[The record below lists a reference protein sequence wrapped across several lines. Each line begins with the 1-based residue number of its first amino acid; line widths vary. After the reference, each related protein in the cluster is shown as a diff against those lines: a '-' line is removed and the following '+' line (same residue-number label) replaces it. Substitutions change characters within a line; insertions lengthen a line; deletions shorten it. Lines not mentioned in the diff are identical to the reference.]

1 MRRAH
6 IERRL
11 TMEKIT
17 EQNLQA
23 GLPFVEAKH
32 YRKGRR
38 AKVRVLVIHTAETP
52 ENNKMAESIQ
62 AYCARRADNVSCH
75 EAIDNDSVV
84 AGVRPYDTAWTTGS
98 INDFS
103 YSYELAG
110 RARQTKAEWADEFST
125 AMLKL
130 VAKRVAKAAVLWK
143 IPVVK
148 LSPAELKAGRTGICG
163 HVDQTVAYEVKGG
176 HTDPGP
182 NFPWLQFLDMVKAEV
197 AALTG
202 APVPPIVPTVPVAPV
217 PPAPAPA
224 HDCAKNTVKKGSK
237 GECVKTAQT
246 RLIHHGFEPG
256 PVDGVFGPK
265 TQAAVRYF
273 QETRKLKVDGIVGP
287 AETWPALLKDK

>member
-1 MRRAH
+1 
-6 IERRL
+6 
-11 TMEKIT
+11 MEKIT

-62 AYCARRADNVSCH
+62 AYCSRREDKVSCH

-84 AGVRPYDTAWTTGS
+84 AGVRPFDTAWTTGS
-98 INDFS
+98 INDFA
-103 YSYELAG
+103 YSYELSG
-110 RARQTKAEWADEFST
+110 RAAQTKAQWADEFST
-125 AMLKL
+125 AMLNIA
-130 VAKRVAKAAVLWK
+130 AKRVAKAAVLWK

-148 LSPAELKAGRTGICG
+148 LSPAELKAGRSGICG
-163 HVDQTVAYEVKGG
+163 HIDQTIAYEVKGG

-265 TQAAVRYF
+265 TQGAVRYF

-287 AETWPALLKDK
+287 AETWPALMKG

>member
-1 MRRAH
+1 
-6 IERRL
+6 
-11 TMEKIT
+11 MEKIT

-62 AYCARRADNVSCH
+62 AYCSRREDKVSCH

-98 INDFS
+98 INDYA

-130 VAKRVAKAAVLWK
+130 AAKRVAKAAVLWK

-163 HVDQTVAYEVKGG
+163 HVDQTVAYQVKGG

-182 NFPWLQFLDMVKAEV
+182 NFPWLLFLDLVKAEV

-224 HDCAKNTVKKGSK
+224 HDCTKNTVKKGSK
-237 GECVKTAQT
+237 GECVKTAQA

-287 AETWPALLKDK
+287 AETWPALMKG

>member
-1 MRRAH
+1 
-6 IERRL
+6 
-11 TMEKIT
+11 MEKIT

-52 ENNKMAESIQ
+52 ENSKMAESIQ
-62 AYCARRADNVSCH
+62 AYCSRRADSVSCH

-98 INDFS
+98 INDYA

-110 RARQTKAEWADEFST
+110 RASQSKADWADAFST
-125 AMLKL
+125 AMLQL
-130 VAKRVAKAAVLWK
+130 AAKRVAKAAILWK
-143 IPVVK
+143 IPVLK

-163 HVDQTVAYEVKGG
+163 HVDQTVAYQVKGG

-182 NFPWLQFLDMVKAEV
+182 NFPWILFLDLVKAEV
-197 AALTG
+197 SALMG
-202 APVPPIVPTVPVAPV
+202 APVPPIVPVVPAPAV
-217 PPAPAPA
+217 PPAPAPV
-224 HDCAKNTVKKGSK
+224 HDCTKNTVKKGSK

-287 AETWPALLKDK
+287 AETWPALMKD

>member
-1 MRRAH
+1 
-6 IERRL
+6 
-11 TMEKIT
+11 MEKIT

-52 ENNKMAESIQ
+52 ENSKMAESIQ
-62 AYCARRADNVSCH
+62 AYCSRREDNVSCH

-84 AGVRPYDTAWTTGS
+84 AGVRPFDTAWTTGS
-98 INDFS
+98 INDYA

-110 RARQTKAEWADEFST
+110 RASQSRADWADAFST
-125 AMLKL
+125 AMLQL
-130 VAKRVAKAAVLWK
+130 AAKRVAKAAILWK
-143 IPVVK
+143 IPVLK

-163 HVDQTVAYEVKGG
+163 HVDQTVAYQVKGG

-197 AALTG
+197 AALMG
-202 APVPPIVPTVPVAPV
+202 APVPPIVPVVPAPAV

-237 GECVKTAQT
+237 GECVKTAQA

-273 QETRKLKVDGIVGP
+273 QEVRKLKVDGVVGP
-287 AETWPALLKDK
+287 AETWPALMLG

>member
-1 MRRAH
+1 
-6 IERRL
+6 
-11 TMEKIT
+11 MEKIT